1 MRFRRLFAASG
12 AAAFMCCCLGIGGVK
27 SAAPVALD
35 TDGSIRIG
43 ARKLQCGGVRNV
55 PDTRLPNL
63 GISVPDAKLLVI
75 NPMLVARQPKLVR
88 LFVFHHECG
97 HHHVGASE
105 FNADCWA
112 VRRGVRDGWL
122 DKARLA
128 QVCNSFGSAPG
139 HRHTSLRKTTLRQYR
154 AVFCRDNVR
163 HLSRRTVTALE
174 PTYVKDGYFILPS

>member
-12 AAAFMCCCLGIGGVK
+12 AAAFMYCCLGIGGVK
-27 SAAPVALD
+27 SASPVALE

-55 PDTRLPNL
+55 LDTRLPNL

-122 DKARLA
+122 NKAGLA
-128 QVCNSFGSAPG
+128 QVCSSFGSAP
-139 HRHTSLRKTTLRQYR
+139 
-154 AVFCRDNVR
+154 A
-163 HLSRRTVTALE
+163 TVTHPSGRQRCVNIERCFVATTSGTYARPVTPLE
-174 PTYVKDGYFILPS
+174 THLREGWILSSR